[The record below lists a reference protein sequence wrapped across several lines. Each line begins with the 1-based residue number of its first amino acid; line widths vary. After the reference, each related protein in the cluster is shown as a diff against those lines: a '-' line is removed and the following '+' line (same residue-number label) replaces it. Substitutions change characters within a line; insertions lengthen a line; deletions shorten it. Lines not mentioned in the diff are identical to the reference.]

1 MPAPEF
7 AALVRAVIADFG
19 DVAVWWQVAVLGFAL
34 GAAWVIAARTALRVR
49 SGDRAGQSEVRRFG
63 RHGLLRIVFPLSA
76 LILVVAARAVLD
88 NFHNVSLLNL
98 AVPLLL
104 SLAVIRVV
112 VYAVRQAVGR
122 GSWVAAFERL
132 FAALAWG
139 VVALHI
145 LGWLPGVVA
154 ALDALAVSVGGQR
167 LSLWMLMQGV
177 ALVALSLVLALWL
190 AGELERR
197 LTTAAGVDQNV
208 RLVLL
213 RVVKAALVL
222 VAILVALPMVGID
235 LTTLSVFG
243 GALGVGLGFGLQ
255 KIAANYVS
263 GFIILLDRS
272 IRIGNMISVGNERG
286 VVREITTRYT
296 VVRAPNGIEAL
307 VPNETLVGSVV
318 QNETFSDSKV
328 AMPLLFQIAYG
339 ADVEQAM
346 AILVAV
352 AAEQPRVLSD
362 PPPKAFL
369 TGFGD
374 NGINLRLGCWIGDP
388 QEGTLG
394 ISSAINLEVWRRFRQ
409 AGIEIPYPQREVR
422 LLPSAAELSSP
433 GAVTATAPPQP

>member
-145 LGWLPGVVA
+145 LGWLPGEQRHAVIA
-154 ALDALAVSVGGQR
+154 FLADGMD
-167 LSLWMLMQGV
+167 LI
-177 ALVALSLVLALWL
+177 AHC
-190 AGELERR
+190 LEFHRREIRR
-197 LTTAAGVDQNV
+197 LAFD
-208 RLVLL
+208 LL
-213 RVVKAALVL
+213 QQGH
-222 VAILVALPMVGID
+222 IW
-235 LTTLSVFG
+235 
-243 GALGVGLGFGLQ
+243 LGF
-255 KIAANYVS
+255 
-263 GFIILLDRS
+263 F
-272 IRIGNMISVGNERG
+272 
-286 VVREITTRYT
+286 
-296 VVRAPNGIEAL
+296 
-307 VPNETLVGSVV
+307 
-318 QNETFSDSKV
+318 
-328 AMPLLFQIAYG
+328 
-339 ADVEQAM
+339 
-346 AILVAV
+346 
-352 AAEQPRVLSD
+352 
-362 PPPKAFL
+362 
-369 TGFGD
+369 
-374 NGINLRLGCWIGDP
+374 
-388 QEGTLG
+388 
-394 ISSAINLEVWRRFRQ
+394 
-409 AGIEIPYPQREVR
+409 
-422 LLPSAAELSSP
+422 
-433 GAVTATAPPQP
+433 